1 MQKKLVIVTW
11 TCLLHVLNLIY
22 FWTWIS

>member
-11 TCLLHVLNLIY
+11 TCLLYVLNLIY